1 MLRRVTACLALLVA
15 PTLAS
20 AQTGPDRLLPAG
32 SQVYFRW
39 DGFDAQRP
47 AYEKTAVGQMMK
59 GDTGKFLGALW
70 DWINDAADLA
80 GQADPQAPAMIKD
93 ALKIVAGV
101 GKNGL
106 TLSVELK
113 QITPPQAQLTL
124 VIPKAA
130 KEGVLL
136 PFVQK
141 LTGLANAPVQETKV
155 GKRSVSHINVQV
167 VNLGWWAEGD
177 DVVFV
182 AGTEDPV
189 AYAKMIDNNETGLAQ
204 APLYRQVNGFKEF
217 PIVSRAYLDI
227 ASLAKMGSDFSPE
240 VSRLIDDLGL
250 KSVKSVTFVSGYDG
264 PAERAIAEIDIP
276 GPRKGLL
283 ALIGQKKISLAN
295 LPPLPDDLTSFSA
308 SNFNAGRI
316 YDAGIE
322 IVTAGVRMF
331 APDQADNIKEGIKQ
345 FEGILGVKLGDDLF
359 GSFDDMTVTYST
371 PSEGPLGLGAVYL
384 LKVKNEQKL
393 NAALDTLVKA
403 IPNLPIPGLN
413 LEFKKRPFHGV
424 EISELHLN
432 TPGNFNIPCYAIHKG
447 WLVFASYPQSIYG
460 YILRSEGELP
470 TWKADAKL
478 TQALQAFPKE
488 FTSVSVSDPR
498 PTVKFV
504 FSTLPPLLS
513 LANGFTQFAPG
524 LRPFDVGLIPHA
536 QSASRHLFPNITVTT
551 DDGKK
556 IRSETR
562 ASLALPF

>member
-1 MLRRVTACLALLVA
+1 MLRRVTACLALLVV

-32 SQVYFRW
+32 SQLYFRW
-39 DGFDAQRP
+39 DGFDAQRS

-59 GDTGKFLGALW
+59 GDTGKFLDALW
-70 DWINDAADLA
+70 DWINNAADLA
-80 GQADPQAPAMIKD
+80 GQADPQAPVMIKD

-106 TLSVELK
+106 TLSVEVK
-113 QITPPQAQLTL
+113 QFTPPQAQVTL
-124 VIPKAA
+124 VFPKAA

-136 PFVQK
+136 PFVQR
-141 LTGLANAPVQETKV
+141 LTGMANAPVQETKV
-155 GKRSVSHINVQV
+155 GKRSVTHINVQF
-167 VNLGWWAEGD
+167 VNFGWWGEGD

-182 AGTEDPV
+182 AGTGDPV

-217 PIVSRAYLDI
+217 PIVSRAYLDM
-227 ASLAKMGSDFSPE
+227 AALTKMGGDVSPE
-240 VSRLIDDLGL
+240 IGRLIDDLGL

-283 ALIGQKKISLAN
+283 ALIGNKKINLASL
-295 LPPLPDDLTSFSA
+295 PSLPDDITSFSA

-359 GSFDDMTVTYST
+359 GSFDDMTVGYST
-371 PSEGPLGLGAVYL
+371 PSEGPLGLGGVYL
-384 LKVKNEQKL
+384 LKVKNDQKL
-393 NAALDTLVKA
+393 SSALEALGRA
-403 IPNLPIPGLN
+403 IPNLPIPGAN
-413 LEFKKRPFHGV
+413 FEFKKRTYHGV
-424 EISELHLN
+424 EINELHLN
-432 TPGNFNIPCYAIHKG
+432 TPGNFNVPCYAVHKG
-447 WLVFASYPQSIYG
+447 WLVFSSYPQSIYG
-460 YILRSEGELP
+460 YILRSKGELP

-478 TQALQAFPKE
+478 TEALKAFPKD
-488 FTSVSVSDPR
+488 FTSISVSDPR

-504 FSTLPPLLS
+504 FSALPPLLS

-536 QSASRHLFPNITVTT
+536 QAASRHLFPNITVTT